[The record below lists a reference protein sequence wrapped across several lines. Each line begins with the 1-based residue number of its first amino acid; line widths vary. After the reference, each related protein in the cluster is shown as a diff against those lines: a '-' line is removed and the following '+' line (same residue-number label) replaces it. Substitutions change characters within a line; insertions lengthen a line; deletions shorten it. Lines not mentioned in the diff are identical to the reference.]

1 MTNLC
6 KKLIFIALT
15 VLFVVGLSS
24 CASNKGKGNG
34 EEVAAAD
41 GFTLELNGDSDSR
54 KAGALQ
60 TVYFPFDSNEIT
72 ADASATLKAN
82 AEFLKN
88 NKGIKVQ
95 VEGHCDERGSI
106 QYNLALGEKRAKAT
120 RDFLAAEGV
129 ESARISVISYG
140 KEKAVAYGHD
150 DAAWSKNRR
159 SNFVITEK

>member
-1 MTNLC
+1 MS
-6 KKLIFIALT
+6 
-15 VLFVVGLSS
+15 VVVVKSFSKRVFSS
-24 CASNKGKGNG
+24 LYISFGDKI
-34 EEVAAAD
+34 
-41 GFTLELNGDSDSR
+41 FTLKG
-54 KAGALQ
+54 
-60 TVYFPFDSNEIT
+60 YPFDSNEIT